1 MIDMYLAPYSGK
13 VAAMVDLWNCQTL
26 SLKDAT
32 FSKNETI
39 FDCILQIETFE
50 EHLKV
55 EKLRKNATISKFEMN
70 DNLHSLNDD

>member
-39 FDCILQIETFE
+39 FYCILQI
-50 EHLKV
+50 
-55 EKLRKNATISKFEMN
+55 
-70 DNLHSLNDD
+70 